1 MHKTYLFWTF
11 SFFFD
16 WAKINVREFPKFA
29 SNTVKICYCRYKN
42 LNLASF
48 FYISIYFDTVSY
60 ARLYLMTV
68 TVTLTFWLSWV
79 SKMILDSLAGSIDL
93 HVGSILNLQH
103 CAKNTLFRS
112 TWKFIKRKYINF
124 SYNIYKLQGDYSY
137 SYILELFWSFYFLF
151 MLYSIIYHRLGKSNC
166 FWGRG
171 RVNVY
176 NKKKIRK
183 KNCKTV
189 KLYTVKIEFAFK
201 LSIDGVHSHSWTK
214 P

>member
-1 MHKTYLFWTF
+1 
-11 SFFFD
+11 
-16 WAKINVREFPKFA
+16 
-29 SNTVKICYCRYKN
+29 
-42 LNLASF
+42 
-48 FYISIYFDTVSY
+48 
-60 ARLYLMTV
+60 MTV
-68 TVTLTFWLSWV
+68 TVTFTFWLSWV
-79 SKMILDSLAGSIDL
+79 SKMILDSLAGPIDL

-103 CAKNTLFRS
+103 CAKNIFFCS

-124 SYNIYKLQGDYSY
+124 SYNIYKLQGGYSH
-137 SYILELFWSFYFLF
+137 SYILELFWSFSFLF
-151 MLYSIIYHRLGKSNC
+151 MLHSIIYHRLGKSNC

-176 NKKKIRK
+176 NKKKKKK

-189 KLYTVKIEFAFK
+189 KLYTVKIESAFK